1 MRNRTGALETVAT
14 IRAVKAATVVAL
26 VLLTTACADEK
37 RSQDQRAGS
46 ATKVQSAVEP
56 IPSPAGAGAAE
67 PFLFA
72 THDGVLLSWLEPVAE
87 TDRTALRFARYR
99 GGQWSEPRTIVER
112 NDLFVNWADFP
123 SIVEDAKGVLF
134 AHWLQKSGKGTY
146 SYDVRM
152 ATSTD
157 GGATWGES
165 FLLNRDG
172 KEAEHGF
179 ATLAPLPGGGVGAT
193 WLDGRKM
200 TGGSHDS
207 GGHDAGGDMS
217 IRYATVD
224 ANGTIANDVELDGRA
239 CECCTT
245 GMAMASSGPVIV
257 YRDRSVDEVR
267 DISYVA
273 KTANGW
279 TEPARVNA
287 DDWKINACPV
297 NGPQIDAIGTRA
309 VTAWF
314 TAAQEKGRAYV
325 AFSDDGGVTFAK
337 PVQIDE
343 GKPIGRL
350 DVLLLDEAT
359 ALVTWLEQTAAGGEI
374 RARRIGRNGRVEP
387 AVKIADSSTARAA
400 GFARTAKLDSDVY
413 IAWTEQSATSKKIHV
428 ARGRF

>member
-1 MRNRTGALETVAT
+1 MKVA
-14 IRAVKAATVVAL
+14 IAVL
-26 VLLTTACADEK
+26 LILLTTSCANENAAVPQEQPLK
-37 RSQDQRAGS
+37 GAANARA
-46 ATKVQSAVEP
+46 AVEEL
-56 IPSPAGAGAAE
+56 PSPSGAGGAE

-72 THDGVLLSWLEPVAE
+72 TNDGVLLSWLEPVAG

-99 GGQWSEPRTIVER
+99 AGQWSEPRTIVER

-123 SIVEDAKGVLF
+123 SVVEDAKGTLF

-146 SYDVRM
+146 AYDVRM
-152 ATSTD
+152 ATSRD
-157 GGATWGES
+157 GGASWGEP
-165 FLLNRDG
+165 FVLNRDG

-179 ATLAPLPGGGVGAT
+179 VTLAVLPEGGVGAT

-200 TGGSHDS
+200 TGG
-207 GGHDAGGDMS
+207 GGHEDHESGGDMG
-217 IRYATVD
+217 IRYATVAAD
-224 ANGTIANDVELDGRA
+224 GAIANDVELDDRT

-245 GMAMASSGPVIV
+245 GMTMTSNGPVIV
-257 YRDRSVDEVR
+257 YRDRSTEEVR
-267 DISYVA
+267 DISYVT
-273 KTANGW
+273 KTASGW
-279 TEPARVNA
+279 TKPARVHA

-297 NGPQIDAIGTRA
+297 NGPQIDAVGRRA

-314 TAAQEKGRAYV
+314 TAALEKGRAYA
-325 AFSDDGGVTFAK
+325 AFSDDGGLTFGK
-337 PVQIDE
+337 PVQIDD

-350 DVLLLDEAT
+350 DVLLLDEET

-374 RARRIGRNGRVEP
+374 RARRVGRDGRVEP

-400 GFARTAKLDSDVY
+400 GFPRTAKHGSDVY

>member
-1 MRNRTGALETVAT
+1 M
-14 IRAVKAATVVAL
+14 RAVKWTIVLVVLAL
-26 VLLTTACADEK
+26 VAVSCAEEK
-37 RSQDQRAGS
+37 S
-46 ATKVQSAVEP
+46 ATPKQPVQRESHVQPAVEA
-56 IPSPAGAGAAE
+56 IASPAGAGGAE

-72 THDGVLLSWLEPVAE
+72 TRDGVLLSWLEPVAG

-99 GGQWSEPRTIVER
+99 AGQWSEPRTIVER

-123 SIVEDAKGVLF
+123 SIVEDAKGTLF
-134 AHWLQKSGKGTY
+134 AHWLQKSGEGTY

-152 ATSTD
+152 ATSRD
-157 GGATWGES
+157 GGASWGES

-179 ATLAPLPGGGVGAT
+179 ATLAVLPEGGVGAT

-200 TGGSHDS
+200 TGG
-207 GGHDAGGDMS
+207 GGHEDHESGGDMG

-224 ANGTIANDVELDGRA
+224 ADGTIANDVELDDRT

-245 GMAMASSGPVIV
+245 GMTMTSNGPVIV
-257 YRDRSVDEVR
+257 YRDRSAEEVR
-267 DISYVA
+267 DIAYVT
-273 KTANGW
+273 KTASGW
-279 TEPARVNA
+279 TKPARVNA

-297 NGPQIDAIGTRA
+297 NGPQADAIGQRV

-325 AFSDDGGVTFAK
+325 AFSDDGGVTFTK
-337 PVQIDE
+337 PVQIDD

-350 DVLLLDEAT
+350 DVLLLDEST
-359 ALVTWLEQTAAGGEI
+359 ALVTWLEQTSAGGEI
-374 RARRIGRNGRVEP
+374 RTRRVGRDGNKGP
-387 AVKIADSSTARAA
+387 SMKIADSSTARAA
-400 GFARTAKLDSDVY
+400 GFARTARVARDVY
-413 IAWTEQSATSKKIHV
+413 FTWTGQSTDRKRVHV

>member
-1 MRNRTGALETVAT
+1 MRGVKIVTALMLALFVVGCTEETKVAT
-14 IRAVKAATVVAL
+14 PEQPVKSAAKPMA
-26 VLLTTACADEK
+26 
-37 RSQDQRAGS
+37 
-46 ATKVQSAVEP
+46 AVEA

-72 THDGVLLSWLEPVAE
+72 TSDGVLLSWLEPVAG

-123 SIVEDAKGVLF
+123 SIVEDAKGTLF

-146 SYDVRM
+146 AYDVRM
-152 ATSTD
+152 ATSRD
-157 GGATWGES
+157 GGASWGES
-165 FLLNRDG
+165 FVLNRDG
-172 KEAEHGF
+172 KQAEHGF
-179 ATLAPLPGGGVGAT
+179 ATLSVLSEGGVGVT

-200 TGGSHDS
+200 TGGGDHSEHEM
-207 GGHDAGGDMS
+207 GGDMG

-224 ANGTIANDVELDGRA
+224 ANGTIANDVELDDRT

-245 GMAMASSGPVIV
+245 GMTMTSNGPVIV
-257 YRDRSVDEVR
+257 YRDRSADEVR
-267 DISYVA
+267 DIAYVA
-273 KTANGW
+273 KTASGW
-279 TEPARVNA
+279 TKPARVNA

-297 NGPQIDAIGTRA
+297 NGPQIDAIGQRA

-337 PVQIDE
+337 PVQIDD

-350 DVLLLDEAT
+350 DVILLDETT
-359 ALVTWLEQTAAGGEI
+359 ALVTWLEQTSAGGEI
-374 RARRIGRNGRVEP
+374 RTRRVGRDGNKGP
-387 AVKIADSSTARAA
+387 AMKIADSSTARAA
-400 GFARTAKLDSDVY
+400 GFARTARAGRDVY
-413 IAWTEQSATSKKIHV
+413 FTWTEQSANSKRVHV